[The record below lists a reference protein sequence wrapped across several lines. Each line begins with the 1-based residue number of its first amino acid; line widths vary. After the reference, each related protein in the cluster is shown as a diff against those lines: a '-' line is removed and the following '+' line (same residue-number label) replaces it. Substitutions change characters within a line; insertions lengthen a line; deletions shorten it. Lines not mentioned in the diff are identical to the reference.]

1 MAIAGL
7 VNRNHANWVSQ
18 ISFSGSSSIS
28 SSTIVIDDY
37 STGTIRTRITGT
49 DLTDPIQMILINEFG
64 NSLGFLSLLKILL
77 ISSEKFKLLNR
88 SSAKFVMHFFYR
100 KWKSRGSGRG

>member
-77 ISSEKFKLLNR
+77 ISGFSKKNSSEKFKLLDHRLNL
-88 SSAKFVMHFFYR
+88 
-100 KWKSRGSGRG
+100 

>member
-77 ISSEKFKLLNR
+77 ISGFSKKISSKKFKLLDHQLNL
-88 SSAKFVMHFFYR
+88 
-100 KWKSRGSGRG
+100 

>member
-77 ISSEKFKLLNR
+77 ISGFIKKISSEKFKLLDHQLN
-88 SSAKFVMHFFYR
+88 F
-100 KWKSRGSGRG
+100 

>member
-7 VNRNHANWVSQ
+7 VDHNHANWVSQ
-18 ISFSGSSSIS
+18 ISFSGSSSLG
-28 SSTIVIDDY
+28 SSTIVMDGY

-49 DLTDPIQMILINEFG
+49 DLTDPIQMILINEFV

-77 ISSEKFKLLNR
+77 ISDFSKKYLVKNLL
-88 SSAKFVMHFFYR
+88 
-100 KWKSRGSGRG
+100 

>member
-7 VNRNHANWVSQ
+7 VNRNQANWVSQ

-64 NSLGFLSLLKILL
+64 QQPWIPESPQD
-77 ISSEKFKLLNR
+77 
-88 SSAKFVMHFFYR
+88 FVNFWFQ
-100 KWKSRGSGRG
+100 